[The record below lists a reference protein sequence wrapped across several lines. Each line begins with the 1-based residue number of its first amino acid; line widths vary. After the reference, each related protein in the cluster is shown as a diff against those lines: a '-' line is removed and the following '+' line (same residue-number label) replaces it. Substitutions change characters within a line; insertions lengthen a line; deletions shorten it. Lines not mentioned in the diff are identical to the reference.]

1 MVKYIIKRLLNGLI
15 VLLGVVT
22 ITFFITRVVPSDVAG
37 KWAGERATEEQRK
50 QAIAEPWVG
59 QTVGNAVCKL
69 FEGSTFRRSRSFIAY
84 QGANY

>member
-50 QAIAEPWVG
+50 QAIAELGLDKPLVT
-59 QTVGNAVCKL
+59 QYVNYLRIYFQAISVVHCVP
-69 FEGSTFRRSRSFIAY
+69 RS
-84 QGANY
+84 